1 MSAGR
6 SVSAPISR
14 PTVLVALQYLAVGG
28 AEQLALNIIHELKG
42 KVRFVV
48 TSIDPMDAATGE
60 CVRWRLCRWTI
71 GVAANLVDAFRQATP
86 YVYTPPDFLEPE
98 QRLSFYCSVIERF
111 QPTSLYIANSAE
123 AIYAAL
129 GEIMKHYP
137 SLRTI
142 NQVYDSQVGWIN
154 YYDLQLL
161 KHLDAHIGA
170 NNQICQAY
178 LDKGARPASVFQIPH
193 TIDLDSL
200 DPSAYPE
207 EQIARLRLEFVK
219 NHNGTE
225 PASPETLADKVRL
238 VVFAGRAHP
247 QKRPLDF
254 VRWRGVLRIQ
264 WSTF

>member
-1 MSAGR
+1 
-6 SVSAPISR
+6 
-14 PTVLVALQYLAVGG
+14 
-28 AEQLALNIIHELKG
+28 
-42 KVRFVV
+42 
-48 TSIDPMDAATGE
+48 
-60 CVRWRLCRWTI
+60 
-71 GVAANLVDAFRQATP
+71 
-86 YVYTPPDFLEPE
+86 
-98 QRLSFYCSVIERF
+98 
-111 QPTSLYIANSAE
+111 
-123 AIYAAL
+123 
-129 GEIMKHYP
+129 MKHYP

-154 YYDLQLL
+154 FYDLRLL

-207 EQIARLRLEFVK
+207 ERIARLRLEFIK

-238 VVFAGRAHP
+238 VVFAGRHAL
-247 QKRPLDF
+247 KNARSILL
-254 VRWRGVLRIQ
+254 RWRGVLRIQ